1 LRIFG
6 ANRIL
11 RSVFTK
17 LLVVILTAGICI
29 NLLAIGI
36 FFAYR
41 QTAVAPFSRTIDH
54 YVDYLINDLGS
65 PPDLAR
71 AREIARR
78 TSLAIHYESPR
89 ISWSTADAPVSIDF
103 SRLHVWHES
112 PGIRIG
118 SHHGKHVIAVKRGK
132 GRFIFEMQRRLFS
145 DSDHQILIVIFFSL
159 LALILGGAYFSIRW
173 ILRPVKFLNQGVQQV
188 SGGNLRHRVPQKS
201 ADELGDLTAAFN
213 SMTDRIRKMLHAK
226 QQLLLDVSHEL
237 RSPITRMKIALEM
250 MPAGSSKDNLQRDLG
265 EIEKMVNEILE
276 TARMHQARMTL
287 NLQRTDI
294 IPLVDRIAA
303 EYRDSPPGVDLQ
315 HLPDSYELTIDPQRF
330 QTVMRNLLDNAVRY
344 SENDSRPLE
353 ITLAHQASYCRIDV
367 KDSGCGIPAEE
378 LPHVFEPFYRID
390 KSRSR
395 QTGGYGLG
403 LSICQTIM
411 EAHKGRIEVESTV
424 GQGTTFSVY
433 FPEDS

>member
-1 LRIFG
+1 MRIFG
-6 ANRIL
+6 TNKIL

-41 QTAVAPFSRTIDH
+41 KTAVAPFSRTIDH
-54 YVDYLINDLGS
+54 YVDYLISDLGS
-65 PPDLAR
+65 PPDLER

-78 TSLAIHYESPR
+78 TSLTIHYESPY
-89 ISWSTADAPVSIDF
+89 ISWSTSDAPVSIDF

-118 SHHGKHVIAVKRGK
+118 SHHGKHVITEKRGSE
-132 GRFIFEMQRRLFS
+132 RFIFEMQRRLFS

-173 ILRPVKFLNQGVQQV
+173 ILRPVKFLNKGVQQV

-250 MPAGSSKDNLQRDLG
+250 MPAGNSKDNLHRDLG
-265 EIEKMVNEILE
+265 EMEKMVNEILE

-294 IPLVDRIAA
+294 IPLVERIAA
-303 EYRDSPPGVDLQ
+303 AYRDSPPGVDLQ
-315 HLPDSYELTIDPQRF
+315 HLPDTYNLTVDPQRF
-330 QTVMRNLLDNAVRY
+330 QTVMRNLLNNAVRY
-344 SENDSRPLE
+344 SENESQPVE
-353 ITLAHQASYCRIDV
+353 ITLAHQGPYCRLDV
-367 KDSGCGIPAEE
+367 KDSGCGIPSEE
-378 LPHVFEPFYRID
+378 LPLVFEPFYRID

-403 LSICQTIM
+403 LSICKTIM
-411 EAHKGRIEVESTV
+411 QAHKGRIEVESTV
-424 GQGTTFSVY
+424 GRGTTFSLY
-433 FPEDS
+433 FPQDT